1 MSEPTI
7 SAEDRKEAMAKRIA
21 TKPHWWQT
29 GYMNA
34 LERVKTPGELG
45 EIADTESASIEPA
58 FPDLVAVFVAHHE
71 EHIDFS
77 PDECRELAFDL
88 LVLADFAELAG
99 GKDQ

>member
-7 SAEDRKEAMAKRIA
+7 SAEARKEAMAKRIA

-45 EIADTESASIEPA
+45 EVASTESATIEPESSGK
-58 FPDLVAVFVAHHE
+58 VSVYI
-71 EHIDFS
+71 EHWGESVDYS
-77 PDECRELAFDL
+77 PDAARELAFEL
-88 LVLADFAELAG
+88 LVLADLAETAG
-99 GKDQ
+99 SKDQ